1 MRILAVGLVLL
12 FSGCS
17 IARVTVR
24 IQNGMPAVD
33 FRFNQPRE
41 RVVDEYRIV
50 YREPGNP
57 HDNWNFDCH
66 AESASHAVEQC
77 LDFMPG
83 AKIVSV
89 NVFEIAE

>member
-41 RVVDEYRIV
+41 RVVNEYRIT
-50 YREPGNP
+50 YREPG
-57 HDNWNFDCH
+57 HDDTWNFDCH
-66 AESASHAVEQC
+66 ATSSDHALEK
-77 LDFMPG
+77 LEEFMPG
-83 AKIVSV
+83 AKIVSIH
-89 NVFEIAE
+89 VFEVAE